1 MPSPENVVPAP
12 TKYEEAEAAAAA
24 GPAAASERDAPFIFD
39 GVSPN
44 LDEREIRGRE
54 RGREGGGEW
63 NWEKL
68 SLRRGPNT
76 LTAWMRQKERR
87 LLKKVQRLLDIV
99 ATSQVP
105 RQNSSRNDD
114 LNISHNKQ

>member
-24 GPAAASERDAPFIFD
+24 GPAAAGERDAPFIFD

-54 RGREGGGEW
+54 RGRRRVELGKTVT
-63 NWEKL
+63 EKRAKYTHCL
-68 SLRRGPNT
+68 DETERKKAVEKSSA
-76 LTAWMRQKERR
+76 LTGYCGHFPSPKAE
-87 LLKKVQRLLDIV
+87 
-99 ATSQVP
+99 
-105 RQNSSRNDD
+105 
-114 LNISHNKQ
+114 